1 MSPLSRNYKTGS
13 VIYFEG
19 EKAENVFVL
28 QKGIVSLSYYS
39 PETMAETRESIKSG
53 EFFGVKSALGRYPR
67 EETAQILSDSN
78 ILVFSIQEF
87 ETVVMKNHKLVM
99 KMLKVFSN
107 QLRRIGKS
115 IHQMLESGEGDLPAN
130 ELFKIG
136 EYYLKNKKF
145 NQALY
150 AFTHYLKYYPNGQY
164 AAEANQRIEMAKSG
178 AQTGYAIAGD
188 SPADDTSAVS
198 SALGTGS
205 SVDSAKK
212 YYEAFAFFS
221 QGKFDKALQIYR
233 DIISNSEDIGDEFVE
248 KSYLESGKSLVSLG
262 KHSDAINT
270 FTELIKNFPNSAN
283 MKETLFLIGKS
294 NIELGDVEKGKS
306 FLQKVIGMPP
316 NESINKK
323 AQVLLEGL

>member
-1 MSPLSRNYKTGS
+1 MSPVSRNYKVGS

-28 QKGIVSLSYYS
+28 QKGVVSLSYYS
-39 PETMAETRESIKSG
+39 PENMSESRENIKSG

-67 EETAQILSDSN
+67 EETAQVLSDS
-78 ILVFSIQEF
+78 ILLVFSIQEF
-87 ETVVMKNHKLVM
+87 ESVVMKNHKLVM

-115 IHQMLESGEGDLPAN
+115 IHHMLESGEGDLPAN

-150 AFTHYLKYYPNGQY
+150 AFTHYLKYYPSGQY
-164 AAEANQRIEMAKSG
+164 ASDANQRIEMAKSG
-178 AQTGYAIAGD
+178 VQTGYAMSGEAPPAEAAAE
-188 SPADDTSAVS
+188 SPT
-198 SALGTGS
+198 LGTGS

-212 YYEAFAFFS
+212 YYEAFSFFS
-221 QGKFDKALQIYR
+221 QGKYDKALSIYR
-233 DIISNSEDIGDEFVE
+233 DIISNSGDMSDEFVE
-248 KSYLESGKSLVSLG
+248 KSYLESGKALISLN
-262 KHSDAINT
+262 KDTDAINM
-270 FTELIKNFPNSAN
+270 FTELIKNFQNSAN
-283 MKETLFLIGKS
+283 MKEALFLIGKC
-294 NIELGDVEKGKS
+294 NIKLGEVEKGKS